1 MRFRGRIL
9 KLVGLTLAVLF
20 LSGAFATVGS
30 ASTYSTSKPVLS
42 SRPMMSK
49 PFKVSGTAKPTAKK
63 GKKIVVKL
71 EILMWDGEGYGR
83 MGGLVTA
90 KLAKRHAGGYTYSRS
105 LTIPMTGKHA
115 VRALQYR
122 NGKLVSKS
130 KITYMDLK

>member
-1 MRFRGRIL
+1 MRARDRIL
-9 KLVGLTLAVLF
+9 KFVALTIVALL
-20 LSGAFATVGS
+20 LSGTFATLGY
-30 ASTYSTSKPVLS
+30 AATYSTSKPVLS

-63 GKKIVVKL
+63 GQKVVVKL
-71 EILMWDGEGYGR
+71 EILMWGGVTYGR
-83 MGGLVTA
+83 MGGLLTA
-90 KLAKRHAGGYTYSRS
+90 KLAKRHSGGYTYSRT
-105 LTIPMTGKHA
+105 LNIPMTGKHA